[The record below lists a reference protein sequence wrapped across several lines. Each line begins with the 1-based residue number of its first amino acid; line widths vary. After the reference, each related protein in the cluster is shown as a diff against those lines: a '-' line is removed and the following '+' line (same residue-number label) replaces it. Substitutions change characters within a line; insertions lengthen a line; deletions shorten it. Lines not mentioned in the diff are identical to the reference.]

1 MIDLKS
7 IVIEAFTDV
16 YLNSTPSGNF
26 EILRSFP
33 GDWFLDFYISEE
45 LFEII
50 INRYIENY
58 GLSGYMRD
66 KFVSSMYLG
75 PSPKFFPKN
84 SSQWP

>member
-1 MIDLKS
+1 MKDLKS
-7 IVIEAFTDV
+7 IVIEALTDV

-26 EILRSFP
+26 EVLKSLP

-58 GLSGYMRD
+58 GLSGYIRNN
-66 KFVSSMYLG
+66 FESSMYLG

-84 SSQWP
+84 SSQ

>member
-1 MIDLKS
+1 MKDLKS
-7 IVIEAFTDV
+7 IVIEALTDV

-26 EILRSFP
+26 EVLKSLP

-50 INRYIENY
+50 INRYIEKY
-58 GLSGYMRD
+58 GLSGYVRNI
-66 KFVSSMYLG
+66 FESSMYFG

-84 SSQWP
+84 SSQ

>member
-1 MIDLKS
+1 MIDLKP
-7 IVIEAFTDV
+7 IIIEAFTDV

-26 EILRSFP
+26 EILISLP

-50 INRYIENY
+50 INRYIETY
-58 GLSGYMRD
+58 GLSGYIRD
-66 KFVSSMYLG
+66 NFVSSMYLG

-84 SSQWP
+84 SSR